1 MNKFF
6 LSIIMAFG
14 FFTAANAQ
22 DEMIYNHYIINPVL
36 VNPAAT
42 GANGGQNFFLHYKNQ
57 WTGFPGAPSTVAIN
71 YNGAVSSKMGLG
83 AYVSNENIAY
93 QNRLRALLS
102 YSFRFKI
109 NDFKA
114 ALGLSTE
121 FKRMGLSN
129 DVLNHPLIKPGDQI
143 IENNLAGVSFFD
155 ATVGF
160 YGVYQ
165 DKLTVSFSMP
175 NLIQAKLGEVG
186 VGSGETNGGFKYY
199 TFMLG
204 YKQKAGAITIEP
216 SIMMKKLQYAPF
228 QVDLNVKASFL
239 EERVMGGVSYRAG
252 AGGGLGVMVGTKYNG
267 VTFAYSYDY
276 GLNRFQ
282 QYSTGAHELT
292 VGYTIFKKSA
302 SSEDMIER
310 SGGNYSN

>member
-22 DEMIYNHYIINPVL
+22 DEMTYNHYIINPVI

-57 WTGFPGAPSTVAIN
+57 WTGFPGAPTTVAAS
-71 YNGAVSSKMGLG
+71 YNGAIGQKLGLG
-83 AYVSNENIAY
+83 AWLRNENIAY
-93 QNRLRALLS
+93 QNSLRAALS

-121 FKRMGLSN
+121 FKRMGLSS
-129 DVLNHPLIKPGDQI
+129 DAANHPLIKAGDQT
-143 IENNLAGVSFFD
+143 IETNNNGISYFD
-155 ATVGF
+155 ATMGF

-175 NLIQAKLGEVG
+175 NLIKARLGEVG
-186 VGSGETNGGFKYY
+186 VGSGDTKGGFKYY
-199 TFMLG
+199 TCLLG
-204 YKQKAGAITIEP
+204 YKQKAGAITVEP
-216 SIMMKKLQYAPF
+216 SIMMKKLEAAPF
-228 QVDLNVKASFL
+228 QVDVNLKASFL
-239 EERVMGGVSYRAG
+239 EERVMGAVSYRAG

-282 QYSTGAHELT
+282 QYSTGGHELSI
-292 VGYTIFKKSA
+292 GYTIFSKAKTG
-302 SSEDMIER
+302 EEMIER

>member
-14 FFTAANAQ
+14 FFTAVNAQ
-22 DEMIYNHYIINPVL
+22 DEMTYNQYIINPVI

-57 WTGFPGAPSTVAIN
+57 WTGFPGAPTTVAVN
-71 YNGAVSSKMGLG
+71 YNGAIGQKLGLG
-83 AYVSNENIAY
+83 AWVRNENIAY
-93 QNRLRALLS
+93 QNSLKAALS

-114 ALGLSTE
+114 ALGLATE
-121 FKRMGLSN
+121 FKRMSLNS
-129 DVLNHPLIKPGDQI
+129 DAANHPLVKAGDQT
-143 IENNLAGVSFFD
+143 IEVNNNGISYFD
-155 ATVGF
+155 ATMGF

-175 NLIQAKLGEVG
+175 NLIKARLGEVG
-186 VGSGETNGGFKYY
+186 VGSGDTNGGFKYY
-199 TFMLG
+199 TFLLG
-204 YKQKAGAITIEP
+204 YKQKAGAITVEP
-216 SIMMKKLQYAPF
+216 SIMMKKLEAAPF
-228 QVDLNVKASFL
+228 QVDVNLKASFL
-239 EERVMGGVSYRAG
+239 EERVMGAVSYRAG

-282 QYSTGAHELT
+282 QYSTGGHELT
-292 VGYTIFKKSA
+292 VGYTIFSKAKTG
-302 SSEDMIER
+302 EEMIER